1 MLIIMVTNK
10 QQLNWLKMY
19 INSSYGSFESCKSPL
34 DYYKIMQSLKVRI
47 RRSDE
52 RKDKIKRLFEK

>member
-1 MLIIMVTNK
+1 MATNK
-10 QQLNWLKMY
+10 QKLNWLKMY
-19 INSSYGSFESCKSPL
+19 INSSYGAFESNKSPL